1 VVVGS
6 VTEACA
12 LPSGAGSAL
21 ETMLTPQGDHR
32 LRGSVS
38 QGEREEN
45 HVLEITGIEVAL
57 SAFETLPE
65 RKHERGRQEVYGK
78 SRISVRCFV
87 RSFSRNHEATGV
99 PDSPVM

>member
-1 VVVGS
+1 VVGGS

-45 HVLEITGIEVAL
+45 HVLEIKGREVAL
-57 SAFETLPE
+57 SAFETLP
-65 RKHERGRQEVYGK
+65 
-78 SRISVRCFV
+78 
-87 RSFSRNHEATGV
+87 
-99 PDSPVM
+99 